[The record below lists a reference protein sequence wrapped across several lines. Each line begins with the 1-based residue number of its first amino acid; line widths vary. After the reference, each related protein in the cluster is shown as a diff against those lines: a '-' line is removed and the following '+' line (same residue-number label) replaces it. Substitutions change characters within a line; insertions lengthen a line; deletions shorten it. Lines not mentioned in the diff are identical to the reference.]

1 MRPRARLSVQ
11 TGGRAQR
18 YENYFAPLR
27 FIFGENGEIG
37 FLRIPQF
44 FAFQAVS
51 QENRRIKMSCLWYI
65 LCLFSFV
72 VLFLY
77 DNTFVCQ

>member
-27 FIFGENGEIG
+27 FIFGENEEIV

-51 QENRRIKMSCLWYI
+51 QEKSMHKNVL
-65 LCLFSFV
+65 FV
-72 VLFLY
+72 VYSVSVLFCC
-77 DNTFVCQ
+77 VVSVR

>member
-27 FIFGENGEIG
+27 FISGENGEIG

-51 QENRRIKMSCLWYI
+51 QEKSMHKNVL
-65 LCLFSFV
+65 FV
-72 VLFLY
+72 VYSVFVLFCC
-77 DNTFVCQ
+77 VVPV

>member
-1 MRPRARLSVQ
+1 MRPRVRLSVQ

-27 FIFGENGEIG
+27 FISGENGEIV

-44 FAFQAVS
+44 FAFQAMVS
-51 QENRRIKMSCLWYI
+51 ISVVHENAL
-65 LCLFSFV
+65 FV
-72 VLFLY
+72 VYSVFTLFCC
-77 DNTFVCQ
+77 VVAVR